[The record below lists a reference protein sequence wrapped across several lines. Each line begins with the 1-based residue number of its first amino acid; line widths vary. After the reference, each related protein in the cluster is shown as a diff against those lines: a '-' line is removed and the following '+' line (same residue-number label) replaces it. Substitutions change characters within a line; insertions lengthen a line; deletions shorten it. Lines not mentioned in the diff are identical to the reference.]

1 MTEIEV
7 KNLCKTINKNMVLDN
22 INLHMVS
29 GQVYGF
35 QGINGSGKTMLMR
48 ALIGLIHP
56 TSGTILIDQKELG
69 KDMDFPKSIGFLLE
83 NPTFLDMY
91 SGPDNLRL
99 LAGVDNN
106 ISADMINK
114 EIDSLIEEVGLKS
127 ARNKKYKKYSLGMKQ
142 RLGIAAA
149 VLGNPDIVVL
159 DEPTNALDDDGKDMV
174 KRIVKMQKERGALVI
189 ISCHEMQTLEE
200 LSDEIVRL
208 KDMCPPTAR
217 SLHWAA
223 MCCSAASKATETKRN
238 TR

>member
-7 KNLCKTINKNMVLDN
+7 KNLCKTINKNIVLDN

-35 QGINGSGKTMLMR
+35 QGINGSGKTMFMR

-56 TSGTILIDQKELG
+56 TSGKILIDQKELG

-91 SGPDNLRL
+91 SRPDNLRL

-127 ARNKKYKKYSLGMKQ
+127 AGNKKYKKYSLGMKQ

-200 LSDEIVRL
+200 LSDEIIRL
-208 KDMCPPTAR
+208 REGRIC
-217 SLHWAA
+217 
-223 MCCSAASKATETKRN
+223 E
-238 TR
+238 

>member
-22 INLHMVS
+22 INIHMVS

-208 KDMCPPTAR
+208 KEGRIC
-217 SLHWAA
+217 
-223 MCCSAASKATETKRN
+223 E
-238 TR
+238 

>member
-35 QGINGSGKTMLMR
+35 QGINGSGKTMFMR
-48 ALIGLIHP
+48 ALIGLIYP
-56 TSGTILIDQKELG
+56 TSGKILINQKELG

-127 ARNKKYKKYSLGMKQ
+127 AGNKKYKKYSLGMKQ

-208 KDMCPPTAR
+208 KEGRIC
-217 SLHWAA
+217 
-223 MCCSAASKATETKRN
+223 E
-238 TR
+238 

>member
-35 QGINGSGKTMLMR
+35 QGINGSGKTMFMR

-56 TSGTILIDQKELG
+56 TSGKILIDQKELG

-127 ARNKKYKKYSLGMKQ
+127 AGNKKYKKYSLGMKQ

-208 KDMCPPTAR
+208 KEGRICEGE
-217 SLHWAA
+217 
-223 MCCSAASKATETKRN
+223 KG
-238 TR
+238 

>member
-208 KDMCPPTAR
+208 KEGRIC
-217 SLHWAA
+217 
-223 MCCSAASKATETKRN
+223 E
-238 TR
+238 

>member
-1 MTEIEV
+1 
-7 KNLCKTINKNMVLDN
+7 MVLDN

-208 KDMCPPTAR
+208 KEGRIC
-217 SLHWAA
+217 
-223 MCCSAASKATETKRN
+223 E
-238 TR
+238 

>member
-7 KNLCKTINKNMVLDN
+7 KNLCKTIKKNMVLDN

-208 KDMCPPTAR
+208 KEGRIC
-217 SLHWAA
+217 
-223 MCCSAASKATETKRN
+223 E
-238 TR
+238 

>member
-91 SGPDNLRL
+91 LGPDNLRL

-208 KDMCPPTAR
+208 KEGRIC
-217 SLHWAA
+217 
-223 MCCSAASKATETKRN
+223 E
-238 TR
+238 

>member
-159 DEPTNALDDDGKDMV
+159 DEPTNALVDEGKDMV

-208 KDMCPPTAR
+208 KEGRIC
-217 SLHWAA
+217 
-223 MCCSAASKATETKRN
+223 E
-238 TR
+238 

>member
-35 QGINGSGKTMLMR
+35 QGINGSGKTMFMR

-56 TSGTILIDQKELG
+56 TSGKILINQKELG

-127 ARNKKYKKYSLGMKQ
+127 AGNKKYKKYSLGMKQ

-159 DEPTNALDDDGKDMV
+159 DEHTNALDDDGKDMV

-208 KDMCPPTAR
+208 KEGRIC
-217 SLHWAA
+217 
-223 MCCSAASKATETKRN
+223 E
-238 TR
+238 

>member
-35 QGINGSGKTMLMR
+35 QGINGSGKTMFMR

-56 TSGTILIDQKELG
+56 TSGKILINQKELG

-127 ARNKKYKKYSLGMKQ
+127 AGNKKYRKYSLGMKQ

-208 KDMCPPTAR
+208 KEGRIC
-217 SLHWAA
+217 
-223 MCCSAASKATETKRN
+223 E
-238 TR
+238 

>member
-1 MTEIEV
+1 MIS
-7 KNLCKTINKNMVLDN
+7 NLLKRINPAITVNTINKNMVLDN

-208 KDMCPPTAR
+208 KEGRIC
-217 SLHWAA
+217 
-223 MCCSAASKATETKRN
+223 E
-238 TR
+238 

>member
-149 VLGNPDIVVL
+149 VLENPDIVVL

-208 KDMCPPTAR
+208 KEGRIC
-217 SLHWAA
+217 
-223 MCCSAASKATETKRN
+223 E
-238 TR
+238 

>member
-56 TSGTILIDQKELG
+56 TSGTILINQKELG

-127 ARNKKYKKYSLGMKQ
+127 AGNKKYKKYSLGMKQ

-208 KDMCPPTAR
+208 KEGRIC
-217 SLHWAA
+217 
-223 MCCSAASKATETKRN
+223 E
-238 TR
+238 

>member
-56 TSGTILIDQKELG
+56 TSGTILINQKELG

-106 ISADMINK
+106 ILADMINK

-208 KDMCPPTAR
+208 KEGRIC
-217 SLHWAA
+217 
-223 MCCSAASKATETKRN
+223 E
-238 TR
+238 

>member
-7 KNLCKTINKNMVLDN
+7 KNLCKTINKNRVLDN

-99 LAGVDNN
+99 LAAGVDNN

-208 KDMCPPTAR
+208 KEGRIC
-217 SLHWAA
+217 
-223 MCCSAASKATETKRN
+223 E
-238 TR
+238 

>member
-56 TSGTILIDQKELG
+56 TSGTILINQKELG

-208 KDMCPPTAR
+208 KEGRIC
-217 SLHWAA
+217 
-223 MCCSAASKATETKRN
+223 E
-238 TR
+238 

>member
-208 KDMCPPTAR
+208 IVSND
-217 SLHWAA
+217 L
-223 MCCSAASKATETKRN
+223 
-238 TR
+238 

>member
-7 KNLCKTINKNMVLDN
+7 KNLCKIINKNIVLDN

-35 QGINGSGKTMLMR
+35 QGINGSGKTMFMR

-56 TSGTILIDQKELG
+56 TSGKILINQKELG

-127 ARNKKYKKYSLGMKQ
+127 AGNKKYKKYSLGMKQ

-208 KDMCPPTAR
+208 KEGRIC
-217 SLHWAA
+217 
-223 MCCSAASKATETKRN
+223 E
-238 TR
+238 

>member
-7 KNLCKTINKNMVLDN
+7 ENLCKTINKNMVLDN

-56 TSGTILIDQKELG
+56 TSGTILINQKELG

-208 KDMCPPTAR
+208 KEGRIC
-217 SLHWAA
+217 
-223 MCCSAASKATETKRN
+223 E
-238 TR
+238 

>member
-29 GQVYGF
+29 GQGYGF

-208 KDMCPPTAR
+208 KEGRIC
-217 SLHWAA
+217 
-223 MCCSAASKATETKRN
+223 E
-238 TR
+238 

>member
-35 QGINGSGKTMLMR
+35 QGINGSGKTMFMR

-56 TSGTILIDQKELG
+56 TSGKILINQKELG

-127 ARNKKYKKYSLGMKQ
+127 AGNKKYKKYSLGMKQ

-208 KDMCPPTAR
+208 KEGRIC
-217 SLHWAA
+217 
-223 MCCSAASKATETKRN
+223 E
-238 TR
+238 

>member
-35 QGINGSGKTMLMR
+35 QGINGSGKTMFMR

-56 TSGTILIDQKELG
+56 TSGKILIDQKELG

-106 ISADMINK
+106 ISADMINR
-114 EIDSLIEEVGLKS
+114 EIDSLIEEVALKS
-127 ARNKKYKKYSLGMKQ
+127 AGNKKYKKYSLGMKQ

-200 LSDEIVRL
+200 LSDEIIRL
-208 KDMCPPTAR
+208 REGRIC
-217 SLHWAA
+217 
-223 MCCSAASKATETKRN
+223 E
-238 TR
+238 

>member
-174 KRIVKMQKERGALVI
+174 KRKVKMQKERGALVI

-208 KDMCPPTAR
+208 KEGRIC
-217 SLHWAA
+217 
-223 MCCSAASKATETKRN
+223 E
-238 TR
+238 

>member
-56 TSGTILIDQKELG
+56 TSGTILINQKELG

-114 EIDSLIEEVGLKS
+114 EIDSLIEELGLKS

-208 KDMCPPTAR
+208 KEGRIC
-217 SLHWAA
+217 
-223 MCCSAASKATETKRN
+223 E
-238 TR
+238 

>member
-35 QGINGSGKTMLMR
+35 QGINGSGKTMFMR

-56 TSGTILIDQKELG
+56 TSGKILIDQKELG

-127 ARNKKYKKYSLGMKQ
+127 AENKKYKKYSLGMKQ

-200 LSDEIVRL
+200 LSDEIIRL
-208 KDMCPPTAR
+208 REGRICESEKG
-217 SLHWAA
+217 H
-223 MCCSAASKATETKRN
+223 
-238 TR
+238 

>member
-159 DEPTNALDDDGKDMV
+159 VEPTNALDDDGKDMV

-208 KDMCPPTAR
+208 MEGRICER
-217 SLHWAA
+217 ENGRRFSYCYRLSL
-223 MCCSAASKATETKRN
+223 
-238 TR
+238 

>member
-91 SGPDNLRL
+91 SGQDNLRL

-208 KDMCPPTAR
+208 KEGRIC
-217 SLHWAA
+217 
-223 MCCSAASKATETKRN
+223 E
-238 TR
+238 

>member
-69 KDMDFPKSIGFLLE
+69 KDMDFPKSIGFLWE

-208 KDMCPPTAR
+208 KEGRIC
-217 SLHWAA
+217 
-223 MCCSAASKATETKRN
+223 E
-238 TR
+238 

>member
-91 SGPDNLRL
+91 SGPDNLRS

-208 KDMCPPTAR
+208 KEGRIC
-217 SLHWAA
+217 
-223 MCCSAASKATETKRN
+223 E
-238 TR
+238 

>member
-99 LAGVDNN
+99 IAGVDNN

-208 KDMCPPTAR
+208 KEGRIC
-217 SLHWAA
+217 
-223 MCCSAASKATETKRN
+223 E
-238 TR
+238 

>member
-7 KNLCKTINKNMVLDN
+7 KNLCKTINKNIVLDN

-35 QGINGSGKTMLMR
+35 QGINGSGKTMFMR

-56 TSGTILIDQKELG
+56 TSGKILIDQKELG

-127 ARNKKYKKYSLGMKQ
+127 AGNKKYKKYSLGMKQ

-200 LSDEIVRL
+200 LSDEIIRL
-208 KDMCPPTAR
+208 REGRIC
-217 SLHWAA
+217 
-223 MCCSAASKATETKRN
+223 E
-238 TR
+238 

>member
-35 QGINGSGKTMLMR
+35 QGINGSGKTMFMR

-56 TSGTILIDQKELG
+56 TSGKILINQKELG

-114 EIDSLIEEVGLKS
+114 EIDSLMEEVGLKS
-127 ARNKKYKKYSLGMKQ
+127 AGNKKYKKYSLGMKQ

-208 KDMCPPTAR
+208 KEGRIC
-217 SLHWAA
+217 
-223 MCCSAASKATETKRN
+223 E
-238 TR
+238 

>member
-159 DEPTNALDDDGKDMV
+159 DEPTNSLDDDGKDMV

-208 KDMCPPTAR
+208 KEGRIC
-217 SLHWAA
+217 
-223 MCCSAASKATETKRN
+223 E
-238 TR
+238 